1 MAERLKFESI
11 PGVVAEHTSNP
22 LTLRLKIDDPKKL
35 SEIKRLLTV
44 KNKSAK
50 WKVDKATE
58 KLAYWEQFDLSKLDP
73 ENAQKVADKIA
84 ACKSDIEVYG
94 PLVVQEFY
102 EAVPEGLEVPAG
114 FWWLAEEV
122 RGGAHENMTL
132 KPFFVPGL
140 RDYQVECLTEMYEY
154 KRATGVLATGLGKSK
169 IIASLCC
176 ATVQVG
182 RRACVVV
189 PTDYLV
195 GQMYETIS
203 EYIDGVMAYGGMRKN
218 LPLGA
223 KVLVVTAASA
233 AKFITDYHTIII
245 DESHHSP
252 AATWVEL
259 LTAAEEATHVYN
271 LTATAFRTDGMDLAI
286 HAFGGPVVYERDTRW
301 GIANG
306 WLKPLKAY
314 IATIDALRVDGSK
327 IILPDKM
334 MATQAYSVLTK
345 NYATLSYAKKMLKN
359 ALSKGRKVLVLFR
372 SVEAGEAFR
381 DVCKPDI
388 RFDVAS
394 SKFKKPLN
402 DFRDGKTEFAVLVSN
417 DRLVS
422 EGIDIPE
429 LDCLINLVQNYGDVT
444 TYQAVGRILRKP
456 KGDTTTA
463 IVIDITT
470 TGYAQFDRAQ
480 TSRAKVYASITD
492 DVSLVSL

>member
-11 PGVVAEHTSNP
+11 PGVIAEGTSNP
-22 LTLRLKIDDPKKL
+22 LTLRLLCDDPKKL
-35 SEIKRLLTV
+35 KEIKKLLTV
-44 KNKSAK
+44 RNKSAK
-50 WKVDKATE
+50 WKVDKAAE
-58 KLAYWEQFDLSKLDP
+58 KLAYWEQFDVSVMAP
-73 ENAQKVADKIA
+73 AAAQKVADKIA
-84 ACKSDIEVYG
+84 ACKADIETYG
-94 PLVVQEFY
+94 PLVLQEFF
-102 EAVPEGLEVPAG
+102 EEKDGGLEISAG
-114 FWWLAEEV
+114 FWWLGDV
-122 RGGAHENMTL
+122 KGGVHENMTL

-176 ATVQVG
+176 ATVKAG

-195 GQMYETIS
+195 GQMYDTIR
-203 EYIDGVMAYGGMRKN
+203 EYIDGVMAYGGLRKK

-259 LTAAEEATHVYN
+259 LTAAEVATHVYN

-301 GIANG
+301 GIQHG

-314 IATIDALRVDGSK
+314 IATVEAKRVDGSA

-334 MATQAYSVLTK
+334 PATQAYSIMTK
-345 NYATLSYAKKMLKN
+345 NRATLSYAKKMLKN
-359 ALSKGRKVLVLFR
+359 ALDKGRKVIVLFK
-372 SVEAGEAFR
+372 SVEAGEAFK

-394 SKFKKPLN
+394 SKFKKPLD
-402 DFRDGKTEFAVLVSN
+402 DFRAGKTEFAVLVSN

-429 LDCLINLVQNYGDVT
+429 LDCLISLVQNYGDVT

-456 KGDTTTA
+456 LGDTKTA

-470 TGYAQFDRAQ
+470 SGYAQFDRAQ
-480 TSRAKVYASITD
+480 ASRAKVYANITD